1 MLFTDQ
7 VSHGPLGEDAQTRL
21 EEGKELLG
29 TNALLMLLPPTL
41 GSGHQGQ
48 SGQQEAEAEEDVS
61 LLSALLQLKQVQQAS
76 SWHAPMPL
84 AVLVP
89 GHLDEALSDQQLEE
103 GIGTP
108 TRGTPNV

>member
-7 VSHGPLGEDAQTRL
+7 VSRGPLGEDAQTLL

-48 SGQQEAEAEEDVS
+48 SGQQEAEEDVS

-103 GIGTP
+103 GTGTP